1 MELDELIS
9 RYKAVRLER
18 EAIEAQYKNQI
29 AELAK
34 AIETKLAESGLKS
47 AKTESGQAIPRLGQP
62 RAIPASRK
70 KAMPLDLNPRVLPC
84 STVARLSPESPL
96 WRDLKQLR
104 AKWLPGSW
112 QTPARATACQASHHT
127 GPWRTLRQAFLTAA
141 PAY

>member
-47 AKTESGQAIPRLGQP
+47 AKTESGQAITSARRSVRVIDWDAFVAYAYAEDPALIKQTIDSSEALRLLDDNV
-62 RAIPASRK
+62 AIPGTEVQATF
-70 KAMPLDLNPRVLPC
+70 VL
-84 STVARLSPESPL
+84 TI
-96 WRDLKQLR
+96 K
-104 AKWLPGSW
+104 
-112 QTPARATACQASHHT
+112 
-127 GPWRTLRQAFLTAA
+127 
-141 PAY
+141 